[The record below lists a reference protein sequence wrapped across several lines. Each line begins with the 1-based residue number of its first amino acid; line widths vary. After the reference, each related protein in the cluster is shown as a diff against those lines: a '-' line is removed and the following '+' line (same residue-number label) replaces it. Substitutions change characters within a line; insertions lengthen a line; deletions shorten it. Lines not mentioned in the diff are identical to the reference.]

1 MNVRSITACALA
13 VAFLA
18 VSGGVALAQD
28 RGQDQGRGNN
38 GQDQGRGDNSWHNG
52 QNGGMNSPE
61 WKRQHHTSFNDE
73 DRQAMRNWYQ
83 QHQRYQGRGWRQQD
97 RLSPAMQ
104 GRLRVG
110 QPLDSRLRRQMYPV
124 PAGLWLQYGPAP
136 RGYQYVIIGG
146 NIVMLDAGYRVQDVF
161 SLTLRF

>member
-1 MNVRSITACALA
+1 MNVRSFITCALA
-13 VAFLA
+13 LAFVA
-18 VSGGVALAQD
+18 VSGKVAVAQD
-28 RGQDQGRGNN
+28 QGHNRGQDQGRGNN
-38 GQDQGRGDNSWHNG
+38 GQDNGWNNGWHNG
-52 QNGGMNSPE
+52 QNRAD
-61 WKRQHHTSFNDE
+61 WDRDHHTRFNDQ
-73 DRQAMRNWYQ
+73 DRQAMRRWYQ
-83 QHQRYQGRGWRQQD
+83 QNQRYGGRGWRQQD

-136 RGYQYVIIGG
+136 RGYRYVIIGG
-146 NIVMLDAGYRVQDVF
+146 NVVMLDPGYRVQDVF